1 MVFAD
6 SSVIISSRATARY
19 VVASR
24 GDRLERTK
32 LYAVCSLFFYLFAH
46 FKTIWSLLQLKVKSG
61 LDVLG
66 GGKNK
71 ELCGS
76 GELAKMWSDDF
87 SINTHSVKW

>member
-1 MVFAD
+1 MIFAD

-24 GDRLERTK
+24 ADRLERTK

-61 LDVLG
+61 LDVLR
-66 GGKNK
+66 GGKKRTKNCVVV
-71 ELCGS
+71 ES
-76 GELAKMWSDDF
+76 
-87 SINTHSVKW
+87 